1 MEPST
6 SGSGSSVT
14 LGAGGR
20 SIRQSLRTKKAKV
33 SFSPTL
39 NNAASSSSSQ
49 TGGTGTRSGQGQQA
63 EKNGPTKVNN
73 NQTASAIGGLLGHAS
88 PNKTQT
94 LRDLLAST
102 QFSMKPRKRS
112 NKRKSIAA
120 QIAQTKEGC
129 IDMTPDSILVNTNL
143 KALLNYDTFNMLPAA
158 YRYKLITLLPECDK
172 LPDTENSLSISP
184 TALNN
189 EFFAKAQQEWRE
201 RLSEG
206 EFTPENMQRLKQ
218 EEEKEQTK
226 LDPWKAKH
234 FETFWGQRILKDVP
248 KATGPS
254 PIKPVNSV
262 PAAKKNT
269 AHKRSML
276 VSSMLRHKS
285 LSKAVA
291 ASVESVMPAGS
302 HSITNSNSTASSA
315 QVGLLTTV
323 STTVTATVTSTTA
336 NAAASTTKVDKAE
349 VSPTPAKKQRL
360 SPSQRQAQAKTLA
373 QIKAQTEAARSQK
386 SQSAE
391 PVSPLRTALTNTPP
405 EVVDVS
411 CAKSVQTGSVVT
423 TPGIIKVA
431 GQTRTLAQIKARTQ
445 AAKAQT
451 TVSIISPPQTRSS
464 TNVSQNS
471 SVRSLLTSPSPPV
484 GRVPAQAQT
493 RTLAQ
498 IKAQTRARAQQAA
511 ATVVPTTTEQ
521 RPAPSLSPALSKNH
535 PNILLTSTGRPKTP
549 SKTATPVK
557 TEPNNGINL
566 QRSLA
571 ICQAEYEKSIVK
583 VNSPGPATG
592 PQQSQMSAS
601 KLLFSQSGSQSDQSV
616 PSDGEAS
623 RSTASPAASLT
634 SGTASPT
641 RVLTVPSVT
650 SAGNTEGKQILIVTS
665 NNSLDP
671 NTVLVVSAPS
681 STVVTC
687 AGANSTRTL
696 TNSVQASSATTGKV
710 YTSGTSS
717 GVRCV
722 LTHENLRAM
731 LASSTPPRA
740 SSAPPTQNKPEVV
753 TIVRSASVG
762 GDASN
767 QTGSNQG
774 EVSLNLSSEE
784 VNFLSKAGTPTQAGR
799 EGSPRYV
806 VRPASIVGKGNSKPN
821 PQSVV
826 SGSFSV
832 QTVALRSNQTT
843 TASSAQPVTSSIVS
857 NSVETQVANLLA
869 NPKVSIMA
877 TTSAIPNVQMIT
889 AASNMTTVML
899 QPLTS
904 TAVGTTVTATSVSEG
919 TPTINPSS
927 CACSL
932 KAMVMCKKCG
942 AFCHDDC
949 IGPSRLCVTCLIT
962 T

>member
-14 LGAGGR
+14 VGAGGR

-39 NNAASSSSSQ
+39 NNASSSSSSQ
-49 TGGTGTRSGQGQQA
+49 SGGTGTRSGQGQQA

-73 NQTASAIGGLLGHAS
+73 SQSASAIGGLLGHPS

-234 FETFWGQRILKDVP
+234 FETFWGQRIQKDVP

-302 HSITNSNSTASSA
+302 HSITNSISTASSA

-323 STTVTATVTSTTA
+323 STSVTATVTSTTA
-336 NAAASTTKVDKAE
+336 NAAASLTKVDKAE

-405 EVVDVS
+405 DLTEVS
-411 CAKSVQTGSVVT
+411 PAKSVPTGSVVT

-511 ATVVPTTTEQ
+511 ASVVPTTTEQ

-535 PNILLTSTGRPKTP
+535 PNILLTPTGRPKTP
-549 SKTATPVK
+549 CKTATPVK

-583 VNSPGPATG
+583 VNSPGPVTG

-616 PSDGEAS
+616 QSDGEAS
-623 RSTASPAASLT
+623 RSTASPATSLT

-641 RVLTVPSVT
+641 RVLTVPSVS
-650 SAGNTEGKQILIVTS
+650 SAGSTEGKQILIVTS

-681 STVVTC
+681 STVVTG
-687 AGANSTRTL
+687 AGANSTKTL
-696 TNSVQASSATTGKV
+696 TNSVQASSTTTGKV
-710 YTSGTSS
+710 YTGGTSS

-767 QTGSNQG
+767 QTGNNQG
-774 EVSLNLSSEE
+774 E
-784 VNFLSKAGTPTQAGR
+784 
-799 EGSPRYV
+799 
-806 VRPASIVGKGNSKPN
+806 
-821 PQSVV
+821 
-826 SGSFSV
+826 
-832 QTVALRSNQTT
+832 
-843 TASSAQPVTSSIVS
+843 
-857 NSVETQVANLLA
+857 
-869 NPKVSIMA
+869 
-877 TTSAIPNVQMIT
+877 
-889 AASNMTTVML
+889 
-899 QPLTS
+899 PLTS